1 MEAFNVRATSRSLVL
16 WACLAL
22 FAADTWGVA
31 GWTSYGTVAELNP
44 TIFGRFL
51 VKLDVSSNPSGCRN
65 TEWFYRDYTG
75 IGPDHMFRA
84 LLAAVTTGRRVRVYV
99 TGVCDLKGYSE
110 ISSASIVP

>member
-1 MEAFNVRATSRSLVL
+1 MHTTSRSLVL

-22 FAADTWGVA
+22 FTADAGAGA

-44 TIFGRFL
+44 TAFGRFL

-65 TEWFYRDYTG
+65 KVWFYRDYTG
-75 IGPDHMFRA
+75 TGADHMFRA
-84 LLAAVTTGRRVRVYV
+84 LLGAVTSGRKVRVYV
-99 TGVCDLKGYSE
+99 TGVCDLTGYSE